1 MKIPKSFSLWLLI
14 AWVGLAIVDMW
25 FDVIATS
32 TFIKLSITI
41 GLIMIIVVGISIAQ
55 RNAEDE
61 RKD

>member
-55 RNAEDE
+55 RNAADE
-61 RKD
+61 PKD